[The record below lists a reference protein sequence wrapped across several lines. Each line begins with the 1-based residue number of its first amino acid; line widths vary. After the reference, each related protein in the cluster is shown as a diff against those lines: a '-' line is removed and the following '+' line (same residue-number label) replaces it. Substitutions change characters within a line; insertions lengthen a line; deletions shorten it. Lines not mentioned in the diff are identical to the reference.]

1 MPSSTRAIPSRQPSK
16 VRRLST
22 SRGWVLGVVN
32 VTPDSFYPAS
42 RGLAVKKIMALASRL
57 VTEGADG
64 LDVGAESTR
73 PGARAVSQ
81 EEELR
86 RLLPVI
92 KTMRQH
98 FPSLPIS
105 IDTQKS
111 VVASA
116 ALALGADLINDISAL
131 RHDPAMA
138 ETLAQTQTPV
148 ILMHMQGTPQTMQHH
163 PRYTNVV
170 DNVKAFFAER
180 LRFATRQGIREENIF
195 LDPGIGFGKTM
206 RHNLALLKNLRTFL
220 RFGRPLLIG
229 VSRKSFIGRVL
240 GSPAQPLPMED
251 RLEGTLAATLW
262 ALNQGAHGFRTHD
275 VRATRRALT
284 LWQALEAAA

>member
-1 MPSSTRAIPSRQPSK
+1 
-16 VRRLST
+16 
-22 SRGWVLGVVN
+22 VLGVVN

>member
-1 MPSSTRAIPSRQPSK
+1 
-16 VRRLST
+16 
-22 SRGWVLGVVN
+22 
-32 VTPDSFYPAS
+32 
-42 RGLAVKKIMALASRL
+42 
-57 VTEGADG
+57 
-64 LDVGAESTR
+64 
-73 PGARAVSQ
+73 
-81 EEELR
+81 
-86 RLLPVI
+86 
-92 KTMRQH
+92 
-98 FPSLPIS
+98 
-105 IDTQKS
+105 
-111 VVASA
+111 
-116 ALALGADLINDISAL
+116 
-131 RHDPAMA
+131 
-138 ETLAQTQTPV
+138 
-148 ILMHMQGTPQTMQHH
+148 MQHH